1 MLKKLNKIRK
11 EITPSLI
18 PAILPSLS
26 TFAVINA
33 SVFSGY
39 IAAQNATNVM
49 SGEEKIDIS
58 GIDRLFFKVTTG
70 TITANDEFYAAVNT
84 LPTI

>member
-11 EITPSLI
+11 DIAPSLI

-33 SVFSGY
+33 SVFSGF
-39 IAAQNATNVM
+39 IAAQNAIEEVVVSPCTRTK
-49 SGEEKIDIS
+49 SGFS
-58 GIDRLFFKVTTG
+58 
-70 TITANDEFYAAVNT
+70 
-84 LPTI
+84 

>member
-1 MLKKLNKIRK
+1 
-11 EITPSLI
+11 
-18 PAILPSLS
+18 
-26 TFAVINA
+26 
-33 SVFSGY
+33 
-39 IAAQNATNVM
+39 M

-84 LPTI
+84 LPTS

>member
-11 EITPSLI
+11 EVIPSLI
-18 PAILPSLS
+18 PAVLPSLS

-39 IAAQNATNVM
+39 IAAQNATIRYPKNKR
-49 SGEEKIDIS
+49 EHK
-58 GIDRLFFKVTTG
+58 
-70 TITANDEFYAAVNT
+70 
-84 LPTI
+84 LPF